1 METPQQSTNSSEF
14 KPEATT
20 VEAKPTIDREKLAQ
34 RVVTGFT
41 TKLKDIAAD
50 IRLLWKEFSNL
61 PSGETILGCQN
72 RKEFCKTHLHCTPR
86 AVQLMLKRID
96 REEAKQAEG
105 EQTSPPDQKETNL
118 DFRFARCPDGHR
130 TDEMSSM
137 LQKSI
142 RRGLEDDALFAASE
156 LDLAGFTGHVWNRL
170 IVIACEDIGLGDP
183 TVIMQVMPL
192 FDAWRYLKS
201 LNNEHIPQ
209 RLPMVQAVLVCVRS
223 GKPPMMTRVGKSRLI
238 DDRLQVLYLDRPHYE
253 VGKLPS
259 YVYDK
264 HTEAGR
270 FAGLIGA
277 AGINHFFKSGNVL
290 ADESDLP
297 NPYTERHWELAIAVT
312 LAEEKAIVK
321 KAAA

>member
-1 METPQQSTNSSEF
+1 METLQQSTSTSES
-14 KPEATT
+14 KPEAKS
-20 VEAKPTIDREKLAQ
+20 VEAKSKIDREKLAQ

-50 IRLLWKEFSNL
+50 IRLLWEEFSEL
-61 PSGETILGCQN
+61 PSGETILGCRN

-86 AVQLMLKRID
+86 AVQLMLKRIEQ
-96 REEAKQAEG
+96 EEAKQAEG
-105 EQTSPPDQKETNL
+105 EQTSPPDQKESNL

-183 TVIMQVMPL
+183 TVIMQVMAL
-192 FDAWRYLKS
+192 FEAWRYLKS

-238 DDRLQVLYLDRPHYE
+238 DDRLKVLYLDRPHYE
-253 VGKLPS
+253 IKELPS
-259 YVYDK
+259 YVYDM
-264 HTEAGR
+264 HTEVGR
-270 FAGLIGA
+270 NNGLKGV
-277 AGINHFFKSGNVL
+277 AGIEEFFKTGDIL

-297 NPYTERHWELAIAVT
+297 NPYTARHRELASA
-312 LAEEKAIVK
+312 LALTGK
-321 KAAA
+321 KAKAMKAAG